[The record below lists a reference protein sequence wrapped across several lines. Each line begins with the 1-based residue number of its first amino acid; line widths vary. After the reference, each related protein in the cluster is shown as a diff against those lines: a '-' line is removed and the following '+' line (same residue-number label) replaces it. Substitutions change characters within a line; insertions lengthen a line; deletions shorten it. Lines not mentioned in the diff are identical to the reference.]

1 MHELLFKNILMKT
14 YPSINKIRK
23 AAPSRFSEFPNCR
36 MVVDCTEVQIE
47 IPKEM
52 DKQRATY
59 SSYKSKNTFKV
70 LIGICSNGYISF
82 VSNMF
87 PGSLSDK
94 QIFLKLGVIRYFQT
108 GDLILADKGFLI
120 QNILPPGVSV
130 NIPPF
135 LSNPQ
140 FTENEIKCTKSIARC
155 RIHVERAIQRIK
167 VSKILACIPQE
178 LRTHIDIVFQLIA
191 CLINLQTPLIKK

>member
-1 MHELLFKNILMKT
+1 
-14 YPSINKIRK
+14 
-23 AAPSRFSEFPNCR
+23 
-36 MVVDCTEVQIE
+36 
-47 IPKEM
+47 M

-70 LIGICSNGYISF
+70 LIGICPNGYISF

-94 QIFLKLGVIRYFQT
+94 QIFLKSGVIRYFQT

-140 FTENEIKCTKSIARC
+140 FTENEIKCTKSIAIC
-155 RIHVERAIQRIK
+155 RIHVERAIQRIQ
-167 VSKILACIPQE
+167 VFKILACIPQE